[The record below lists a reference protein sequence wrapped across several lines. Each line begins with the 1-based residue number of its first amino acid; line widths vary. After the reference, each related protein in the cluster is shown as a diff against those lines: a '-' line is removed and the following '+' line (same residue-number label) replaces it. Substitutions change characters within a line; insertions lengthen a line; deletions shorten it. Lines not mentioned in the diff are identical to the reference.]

1 MSDYVVVSNTSE
13 EIELPTNGHCCS
25 LELQTLQRA
34 FPGAIGLKYKN
45 AETGRLRILF
55 DDSVFRVK
63 LYNTSL
69 LQPSDGWED
78 KVCIVMYEQEPLSK
92 NVQDNLTKLITDLSA
107 RIDKIEKYFEPE
119 DPANIKRTKEQI
131 KIDEFVE
138 SFEKL
143 D

>member
-45 AETGRLRILF
+45 AETGRLRM
-55 DDSVFRVK
+55 VK